1 MSSDLWSEP
10 PKDVLENAPEGI
22 SLLAPD
28 HAELSSRSTLPVI
41 IRRHASMA
49 EAARVPLEHFA
60 VAIAVDVKRDRVW
73 AARAVAGEDDAPPFE
88 APSQEDVAGLGG
100 GETTQIVQADLRARL
115 GLPWRPAQLQLWAV
129 AGGLRSKLQRVEL
142 LGAAAMPAK
151 DDSPPEAPVAPSLHD
166 AHAPKLPGVQLEP
179 HGAALRGG
187 LRVHG
192 DSHSA
197 LVHLVFVFQ
206 DDGFVSQR
214 DFRVSLHAGVGGFEL
229 GVKDLAGINPGRPLW
244 VWAFAHDAASNPV
257 LYTLPAR

>member
-1 MSSDLWSEP
+1 MSFDFWSEP

-28 HAELSSRSTLPVI
+28 HAELSLRSTLPVI
-41 IRRHASMA
+41 VRRRASMA
-49 EAARVPLEHFA
+49 EAARAPLEHFA

-88 APSQEDVAGLGG
+88 APSQEDAAGLGDG
-100 GETTQIVQADLRARL
+100 ATTQLVQADLRARL

-129 AGGLRSKLQRVEL
+129 AGSLRSKPQRVEL
-142 LGAAAMPAK
+142 LGAALPSG
-151 DDSPPEAPVAPSLHD
+151 DDPPPEAPAAPPFHD
-166 AHAPKLPGVQLEP
+166 VHASKLPGVQLQL
-179 HGAALRGG
+179 HGAALRGA

-206 DDGFVSQR
+206 DDGFVVQR
-214 DFRVSLHAGVGGFEL
+214 DFRVALHAGAGGFEL
-229 GVKDLAGINPGRPLW
+229 SPRDLAGINPDRPLW
-244 VWAFAHDAASNPV
+244 VWAFTQESASNPV
-257 LYTLPAR
+257 LYTLPLR